1 MVYYIVELRFWR
13 RKIGNKLDNWINKID
28 YSDALVSSKKEFHHS
43 SPIEARKQAFCHY
56 QSMIE
61 VLYNGLNKEFKDD
74 CQARIDLQYY
84 LDSENDVELGSTSK
98 FKITDDFLN
107 GIEIYMVADKPLT
120 GMQAKKSNKYCI
132 HGVRYID
139 YPEKLDEDLIDTLK
153 NLFIE
158 HQYYEEYDYPTANE
172 MVLKHFDAIGGDAEF
187 YLQTPFDWD
196 KLMKE
201 FEGQNLLKSG
211 SL

>member
-1 MVYYIVELRFWR
+1 MYYLVEANFWR
-13 RKIGNKLDNWINKID
+13 RKIGDKLDNLINGID
-28 YSDALVSSKKEFHHS
+28 ISDAYVNTRQEFRNP
-43 SPIEARKQAFCHY
+43 SPIEARIAAFNHY

-61 VLYNGLNKEFKDD
+61 VLYNGLDKEFKDD

-84 LDSENDVELGSTSK
+84 LDSNNDVELGNTSK

-107 GIEIYMVADKPLT
+107 GIEVYMIVDKPLI
-120 GMQAKKSNKYCI
+120 GMQAKTNNKYCI

-172 MVLKHFDAIGGDAEF
+172 MVLKRFDAIGGDAEF